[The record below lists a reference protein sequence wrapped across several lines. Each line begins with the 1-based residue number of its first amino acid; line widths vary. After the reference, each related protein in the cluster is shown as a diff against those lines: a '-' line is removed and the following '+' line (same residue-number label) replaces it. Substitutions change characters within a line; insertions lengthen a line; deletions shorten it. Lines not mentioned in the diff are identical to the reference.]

1 MKVRDVMTK
10 DVLTIDEFTTVASA
24 IKIMQ
29 DNSLSS
35 LIIRPLEQQGSYGI
49 VTEIDIL
56 NKVVG
61 QGHNPHQLCVRDIM
75 TRPCIEVNPDLQIKS
90 VAKLFAQ
97 TGIFYAPIVQKKLFR
112 PKKLLGVVSVR
123 DLILRGEFVKQLSKP
138 EELSSRKIED
148 SKTKKLSQLRDK
160 DLTDYQRLRS
170 QGAISANS
178 TRILDKM
185 PQNELEH
192 LDHAIETELESPAY
206 EINQVSEKA
215 DQETKNKKLFQLR
228 DEDLT
233 DYQRLR
239 SQGSISRYS
248 TRILDKM
255 PQDELENVDNEIETE
270 LETPSDEIENSP
282 EKDTKNARSKK
293 LSNLRDRDLT
303 DYQRLRSQG
312 SISRYST
319 RIFDK
324 MPQDKTDGKSD
335 L

>member
-29 DNSLSS
+29 DNGLSS
-35 LIIRPLEQQGSYGI
+35 LIIKPLEKQSSYGI

-75 TRPCIEVNPDLQIKS
+75 TRPCIEVSPDLQIES
-90 VAKLFAQ
+90 VAQLFTK
-97 TGIFYAPIVQKKLFR
+97 TGILYAPIVQKKLFR
-112 PKKLLGVVSVR
+112 PKKLLGVISVS
-123 DLILRGEFVKQLSKP
+123 DLILKGEFVKQLTNS

-148 SKTKKLSQLRDK
+148 PREKVLQDSKRKKLAQLRDEH
-160 DLTDYQRLRS
+160 LTDYQRLRS

-185 PQNELEH
+185 PEDESKH
-192 LDHAIETELESPAY
+192 LDHELEPELEPQY
-206 EINQVSEKA
+206 DEMENYPEKP
-215 DQETKNKKLFQLR
+215 TKNLKSKKLAQLR
-228 DEDLT
+228 DEHLT

-239 SQGSISRYS
+239 AQG
-248 TRILDKM
+248 
-255 PQDELENVDNEIETE
+255 
-270 LETPSDEIENSP
+270 
-282 EKDTKNARSKK
+282 A
-293 LSNLRDRDLT
+293 
-303 DYQRLRSQG
+303 
-312 SISRYST
+312 ISRYST

-324 MPQDKTDGKSD
+324 ISQADGESD
-335 L
+335 HK